1 MVSLLSLIS
10 ILAAAPP
17 VVGDRYQAPAVQG
30 STSLVA
36 VVYTLVVLAGIC
48 VLGFKSAHRT
58 HLK

>member
-1 MVSLLSLIS
+1 MVSLLSILS

-17 VVGDRYQAPAVQG
+17 VVHDRYQAPGVEGDAP
-30 STSLVA
+30 LVA
-36 VVYTLVVLAGIC
+36 VVYMLVVLAGIC

>member
-1 MVSLLSLIS
+1 MVSLLSLMS

-17 VVGDRYQAPAVQG
+17 GPADRYQAPGVEG
-30 STSLVA
+30 SLALVA
-36 VVYTLVVLAGIC
+36 VVYMLVVLAGIC